1 MVSIVQIP
9 FYTVRTF
16 WQAKNAAHP
25 KMSGD
30 FLFLRSHEDFAFSGY
45 NEPACI
51 FTVFSTEQVCEVVP
65 SGKFDVFQRK
75 CQLQIS
81 IRRSAVAV
89 AFQRNIQT
97 IKVRTSEV
105 LIDNVLV
112 VGDVVEAA
120 GRECLQIYFA
130 VRMAEKTTL
139 IAQILRPIH
148 LDATIGFE
156 ACCRRLFHADTEIAS
171 DELKQRLLVDAVVK
185 FGQLLTIAKL
195 AGFGY
200 HMHLSLLLFLLVCIF
215 ESFLVQSK
223 ILMRKPK
230 ICW

>member
-89 AFQRNIQT
+89 VFQRNIQT

-148 LDATIGFE
+148 LDATIGFK

-171 DELKQRLLVDAVVK
+171 DELKQRP
-185 FGQLLTIAKL
+185 
-195 AGFGY
+195 
-200 HMHLSLLLFLLVCIF
+200 
-215 ESFLVQSK
+215 QS
-223 ILMRKPK
+223 M
-230 ICW
+230 

>member
-1 MVSIVQIP
+1 MCLEYNLRFP
-9 FYTVRTF
+9 VRLSVE
-16 WQAKNAAHP
+16 NASHP

-51 FTVFSTEQVCEVVP
+51 FTVFGTEQVCEVVP

-89 AFQRNIQT
+89 VFQRNIQT
-97 IKVRTSEV
+97 IKVRTSKV

-139 IAQILRPIH
+139 IAQIFRPIH
-148 LDATIGFE
+148 LDVTIGFE
-156 ACCRRLFHADTEIAS
+156 AWYRRLLNADTVIAL
-171 DELKQRLLVDAVVK
+171 DELKQRLPIDAIIK
-185 FGQLLTIAKL
+185 FSQLLAIAEL
-195 AGFGY
+195 VGFGY
-200 HMHLSLLLFLLVCIF
+200 HIHKSGQGDPRL
-215 ESFLVQSK
+215 
-223 ILMRKPK
+223 
-230 ICW
+230 

>member
-1 MVSIVQIP
+1 
-9 FYTVRTF
+9 
-16 WQAKNAAHP
+16 
-25 KMSGD
+25 MSGD

-65 SGKFDVFQRK
+65 SGKSDVFQRK

-89 AFQRNIQT
+89 VFQRNIQT

-120 GRECLQIYFA
+120 GRKCLQIYFA

-148 LDATIGFE
+148 LDATIVFE
-156 ACCRRLFHADTEIAS
+156 AWYRRLLNADTVLAL
-171 DELKQRLLVDAVVK
+171 DELKQRLPVDAIIK
-185 FGQLLTIAKL
+185 FSQLLAIAEL
-195 AGFGY
+195 VGFGY
-200 HMHLSLLLFLLVCIF
+200 HMHFVSLLYLLVYIF
-215 ESFLVQSK
+215 EGFFIQSK
-223 ILMRKPK
+223 ILVREPK
-230 ICW
+230 ICRCPL

>member
-1 MVSIVQIP
+1 
-9 FYTVRTF
+9 
-16 WQAKNAAHP
+16 
-25 KMSGD
+25 MSGD

-89 AFQRNIQT
+89 VFQRNIQT

-171 DELKQRLLVDAVVK
+171 DELKQRLPIDAVEK
-185 FGQLLTIAKL
+185 FSQFLAIAEL
-195 AGFGY
+195 AGFGCN
-200 HMHLSLLLFLLVCIF
+200 LVRRTEKGRLRRRGWGLRWEKAQKGGKGTNLRGFF
-215 ESFLVQSK
+215 ED
-223 ILMRKPK
+223 
-230 ICW
+230 

>member
-1 MVSIVQIP
+1 
-9 FYTVRTF
+9 
-16 WQAKNAAHP
+16 
-25 KMSGD
+25 MSGD

-51 FTVFSTEQVCEVVP
+51 FTVFSTEQACEVVP
-65 SGKFDVFQRK
+65 SGKSDVFQRK

-89 AFQRNIQT
+89 VFQRNIQT

-139 IAQILRPIH
+139 GWMF
-148 LDATIGFE
+148 ATSSITRGNTTLAE
-156 ACCRRLFHADTEIAS
+156 LSTGKIDRRNEHPNACDTY
-171 DELKQRLLVDAVVK
+171 KMK
-185 FGQLLTIAKL
+185 
-195 AGFGY
+195 
-200 HMHLSLLLFLLVCIF
+200 
-215 ESFLVQSK
+215 
-223 ILMRKPK
+223 
-230 ICW
+230 

>member
-89 AFQRNIQT
+89 VFQRNIQT

-171 DELKQRLLVDAVVK
+171 DELKQRLPVDAVVK
-185 FGQLLTIAKL
+185 FWSTSHHRE
-195 AGFGY
+195 AGGFRLPYAFVITPFFVGMY
-200 HMHLSLLLFLLVCIF
+200 FRELS
-215 ESFLVQSK
+215 
-223 ILMRKPK
+223 RPK
-230 ICW
+230 QNTYA